1 MRFGKSRASDCLQS
15 SFCVRFTSVRAGSFS
30 FGKDR
35 SQGVPPGLEHTRIET
50 VSPDP
55 LQGDISML
63 IE

>member
-1 MRFGKSRASDCLQS
+1 MRFGKSRASEYLQS
-15 SFCVRFTSVRAGSFS
+15 PFGVPFTSVRGGSFPL
-30 FGKDR
+30 GKDR
-35 SQGVPPGLEHTRIET
+35 SQGILPDLGQTRIET